1 MLNLEDKTV
10 LIVDD
15 QPNNLRVLF
24 AYLRAK
30 SMKVLLADSGKR
42 AIEQLERQAP
52 DIILMDVMMP
62 GIDGFETCRRIKKDR
77 HLAPIPVIFMTAL
90 TEMKDKLSAFSAG
103 GVDYVTKP
111 FQQEEILARLSAHL
125 TISELQLEL
134 EGKNRH
140 LAKMLTEVKTLRG
153 ILPICS
159 RCKMIRDDKG
169 YWKQVDLYVTE
180 HTEVEFSHS
189 CCPTCLQKE
198 LQDIDSSLG
207 NRKAK
212 NNLF

>member
-24 AYLRAK
+24 TYLRAK
-30 SMKVLLADSGKR
+30 SMKVLLADSGRR

-62 GIDGFETCRRIKKDR
+62 GIDGFETCRRIKEDSR
-77 HLAPIPVIFMTAL
+77 LAPIPVIFMSAL

-111 FQQEEILARLSAHL
+111 FQQEEVLARLSAHL

-134 EGKNRH
+134 EDKNRH

-169 YWKQVDLYVTE
+169 YWKQVELYVTE

-207 NRKAK
+207 NRKA
-212 NNLF
+212 